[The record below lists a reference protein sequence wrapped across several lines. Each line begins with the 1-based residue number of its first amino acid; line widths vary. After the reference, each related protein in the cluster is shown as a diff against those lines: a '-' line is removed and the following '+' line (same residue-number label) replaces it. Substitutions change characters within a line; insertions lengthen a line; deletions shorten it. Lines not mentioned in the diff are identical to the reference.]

1 MTTTMKKRTRAEAK
15 KLMWEYYRD
24 NKEFLPKWI
33 REFREEILELL
44 VSGGLSSEDS
54 FAEVVKSETSSVA
67 GNRSLGIVNKP
78 T

>member
-33 REFREEILELL
+33 REYREDVI
-44 VSGGLSSEDS
+44 SGIQEGSDVGDV
-54 FAEVVKSETSSVA
+54 FAEIIESVESDMDELRA
-67 GNRSLGIVNKP
+67 A
-78 T
+78 